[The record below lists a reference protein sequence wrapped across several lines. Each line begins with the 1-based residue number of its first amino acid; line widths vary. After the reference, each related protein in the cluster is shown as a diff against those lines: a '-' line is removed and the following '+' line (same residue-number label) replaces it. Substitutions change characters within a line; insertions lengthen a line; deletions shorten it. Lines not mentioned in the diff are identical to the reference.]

1 MAGDAR
7 HGEWATT
14 GHRDTPTRL
23 PFELLHAI
31 FLLAATP
38 PTSRGP
44 RHGGSVRSWHS
55 CEAAAPYALVCRAW
69 RKPAQTVLFSSVAL
83 VGHRRALAFAE
94 AAALPSFGALASKTA
109 SVVLA
114 LDAAAEGTADDAH
127 GQLETS
133 ELLVTALEHCST
145 ASHVCIRPLHR
156 CVRDRLLATLMSPDR
171 TLVTLILR
179 PRTFAS
185 VNWTGQLWH
194 ASDALQLRPTVQNLE
209 HTTLMTPYPT
219 PPDSATSSPRASRAA
234 EHAPLF
240 DKLALRRVKVW
251 YDFPGEVLADAF
263 LRSPQLEYLDLYF
276 ERRKPTDLFVQA
288 LKASA
293 HSLREI
299 RYICA
304 SALHASRSWPAPSR
318 EINRADLVDTSP
330 QTTPPR
336 PSLTT
341 KARRP
346 RAHRRRRRVRAQTAR
361 SRSSTSSC
369 RTSRRSGL
377 SAAARRT

>member
-1 MAGDAR
+1 MTLQALNRYTGINDMPGDAR
-7 HGEWATT
+7 HGERAAT

-55 CEAAAPYALVCRAW
+55 YEAAAPYALVCRAW

-83 VGHRRALAFAE
+83 IGRRRALAFVE

-114 LDAAAEGTADDAH
+114 LDAAAEGTADDSH

-133 ELLVTALEHCST
+133 ELLVTALEHCSA
-145 ASHVCIRPLHR
+145 ASHVCIRPLHQG
-156 CVRDRLLATLMSPDR
+156 VRNRLLATLMSPER

-194 ASDALQLRPTVQNLE
+194 ASDAFQLRPTVQNLE

-251 YDFPGEVLADAF
+251 YDFPGEVLAEAF

-276 ERRKPTDLFVQA
+276 ERRKPTDLFVRA
-288 LKASA
+288 LMASA

-304 SALHASRSWPAPSR
+304 STLHGSRF
-318 EINRADLVDTSP
+318 
-330 QTTPPR
+330 
-336 PSLTT
+336 
-341 KARRP
+341 
-346 RAHRRRRRVRAQTAR
+346 
-361 SRSSTSSC
+361 
-369 RTSRRSGL
+369 
-377 SAAARRT
+377 